1 MPIII
6 KEIHVKST
14 IVDANRKSSVSK
26 EELLNLRKDMIKE
39 LKEYLHREY
48 LRKHER

>member
-14 IVDANRKSSVSK
+14 IVDSNKKASVSK
-26 EELLNLRKDMIKE
+26 EELLNLKKDMIKE
-39 LKEYLHREY
+39 LKEYLHRDY